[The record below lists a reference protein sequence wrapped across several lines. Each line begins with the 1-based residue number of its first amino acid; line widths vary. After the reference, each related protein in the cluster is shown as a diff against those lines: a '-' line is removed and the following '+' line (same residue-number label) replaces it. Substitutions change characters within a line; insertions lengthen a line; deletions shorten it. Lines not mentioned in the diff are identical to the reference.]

1 MARASSA
8 PLLAALVLIS
18 AVLHAS
24 AVTHHGVLFE
34 GPVSR
39 GLVLASMSSDSS
51 GAFLSVAVVSE
62 ECDKL
67 IGHAVNVTLPP
78 PPPPAAPAENATVP
92 EEHLEREAPAAL
104 WTGIVQGSSEDGNAA
119 CFFKPALSAEG
130 AAAAGSGNNLTMVFE
145 LRGFRAVLGGAGR
158 VHRVAYLSNRYAS
171 PAPAFPFRPR
181 KSGSP
186 IRIPPG
192 TFGVAVLSLDAAD
205 AADGLL
211 TVYQTAGDFSGVRL
225 AYVNATVAA
234 DGTVRNDTSSFVV
247 DPACDPAAPAPE
259 CIPAPAVSIGR
270 VRNGTCDCGMGGP
283 RDGGM
288 RPPFNAT
295 ASEPRPARMGEG
307 EAPRM
312 DEGEG
317 PRGPAPNASEPFMMP
332 PPRNWSRPEGQ
343 PLREREPQFSPDEE
357 GDICACPMTMQE
369 EAGTQQGQPRAGQEG
384 PVQTQQS
391 VSGQQMP
398 PQQGAT
404 GQQQQGTTG
413 QRMPPQQ
420 GATGQQQTGTSGQQM
435 PPQQGSTTQ
444 QQTGTSGQR
453 MPPQQGSTTQQ
464 QGATGQQM
472 PPQQGS
478 TTQQQTGTSGQRMPP
493 QQGSTTQQQTGT
505 SGQQMP
511 PQQGSTGEQMGA
523 TSQQQPQQPQQQ
535 QQRAQGTPKPLFQ
548 MIYSLPWKIPRPP
561 HMRLGGLRGPR
572 GNSTRPPMNETRP
585 PMEHGP
591 VNETRPPMDGARPP
605 MNGTEPRPPRRQP
618 REMPLIPG
626 PVRFVRIS
634 LTNARLSKDPAT
646 PASLLT
652 GLPSA
657 VALTTADGTP
667 ALPLGVFVAT
677 PQFPLPGSETGG
689 LFPAS
694 TDDYYTFPAVGP
706 FIRSA
711 PGDFSA
717 LNIQLSLASA
727 AASSGALRRT
737 CEAMASTKTT
747 SASAPA
753 GCVTNGC
760 SLLQCFISFMG
771 GDDLGTSCA
780 SVSNAACAAP
790 AAGRRLLADAA
801 SISASLTATSGQSP
815 AQLAAGLAGAVSG
828 TSGRSFAEGAAAVLA
843 GASLP
848 ADAADPATFGG
859 AVTGLSAPGA
869 NIPVVTADGSSTTA
883 LSASSPVA
891 ASTGTAA
898 AATDAA
904 AAGSGS
910 AGSTQATS
918 ATGSGNGQAG
928 ASSSS
933 SSSSQSGLSQNA
945 IVAIG
950 AAVGGT
956 ALVAAVAGTAVAV
969 QRRRRAGFSPAR
981 NVPGLETVAAPRGGP
996 VDVEAPELPPLPVAW
1011 VDAGAKA
1018 PAPAPPAEPEQ
1029 AAAAPEGPE
1038 GLVVVTEAP
1047 LQLPGARTPLPRS
1060 ALGSRAASVSGSRP
1074 GSLEIRL

>member
-18 AVLHAS
+18 AVLYAS

-39 GLVLASMSSDSS
+39 GLVLASMSSESS

-67 IGHAVNVTLPP
+67 IGRAVNVTLPP
-78 PPPPAAPAENATVP
+78 PPPPPAPAENATVP

-130 AAAAGSGNNLTMVFE
+130 AAAAGSGDNLTIVFE

-192 TFGVAVLSLDAAD
+192 TFGVAVLSLDAPD

-225 AYVNATVAA
+225 AYANATVAA

-295 ASEPRPARMGEG
+295 ASEPRLARMGEG

-312 DEGEG
+312 DEGEDR
-317 PRGPAPNASEPFMMP
+317 RGPAPNASEPFTMP
-332 PPRNWSRPEGQ
+332 PPRNGSRPEGQ
-343 PLREREPQFSPDEE
+343 PPREREPQFGPEEE
-357 GDICACPMTMQE
+357 GDICACPMTMQQ
-369 EAGTQQGQPRAGQEG
+369 EAGMQQGQPRAGQEG
-384 PVQTQQS
+384 PAQTQQT

-404 GQQQQGTTG
+404 GQQQTGTTG

-420 GATGQQQTGTSGQQM
+420 GSTTQQQTGATGQQM

-478 TTQQQTGTSGQRMPP
+478 TSQQQTGTSGQRMPP
-493 QQGSTTQQQTGT
+493 QQGSTIQQQTGT
-505 SGQQMP
+505 SGQQ
-511 PQQGSTGEQMGA
+511 
-523 TSQQQPQQPQQQ
+523 QPQQPQQQ
-535 QQRAQGTPKPLFQ
+535 RAQGAAGAPKPLFQ

-561 HMRLGGLRGPR
+561 HMRLGGPHGPR

-585 PMEHGP
+585 PAEHGP
-591 VNETRPPMDGARPP
+591 MNETRPPMDGARPP

-646 PASLLT
+646 PVSLLT

-689 LFPAS
+689 LFPAA
-694 TDDYYTFPAVGP
+694 TDDYYVFPAVGP

-790 AAGRRLLADAA
+790 AAGRRLRADAA
-801 SISASLTATSGQSP
+801 SISASLTANSGQSP

-848 ADAADPATFGG
+848 ADAADASTFGG

-945 IVAIG
+945 I
-950 AAVGGT
+950 
-956 ALVAAVAGTAVAV
+956 
-969 QRRRRAGFSPAR
+969 RRRRAGFSPAR

-1011 VDAGAKA
+1011 VDAGAKG
-1018 PAPAPPAEPEQ
+1018 PAPPAEPEQ
-1029 AAAAPEGPE
+1029 AAAEGPE

-1060 ALGSRAASVSGSRP
+1060 ALGSRAASAPASRP

>member
-8 PLLAALVLIS
+8 PLLAALVLMS

-39 GLVLASMSSDSS
+39 GLVLASMSSESS

-67 IGHAVNVTLPP
+67 IGRAVNVTLPP
-78 PPPPAAPAENATVP
+78 PPPPPAPAENATVP
-92 EEHLEREAPAAL
+92 EEHLEREAQAAL

-130 AAAAGSGNNLTMVFE
+130 AAAAGSGDNLTIVFE

-192 TFGVAVLSLDAAD
+192 TFGVAVLSLDAPD

-234 DGTVRNDTSSFVV
+234 DGSVRNDTSSFVV

-295 ASEPRPARMGEG
+295 ASEQRPARMGEG
-307 EAPRM
+307 E
-312 DEGEG
+312 G
-317 PRGPAPNASEPFMMP
+317 PRGPPLNAQEPLSMP
-332 PPRNWSRPEGQ
+332 PPRNGSRPEGQ
-343 PLREREPQFSPDEE
+343 PPREREPQFGPEEE
-357 GDICACPMTMQE
+357 GDICACPMTMRQE
-369 EAGTQQGQPRAGQEG
+369 EAGMRPGQPRPASQEN
-384 PVQTQQS
+384 
-391 VSGQQMP
+391 
-398 PQQGAT
+398 PQQR
-404 GQQQQGTTG
+404 QQ
-413 QRMPPQQ
+413 P
-420 GATGQQQTGTSGQQM
+420 QQQTGTSGQQTPPPP
-435 PPQQGSTTQ
+435 PPQGA
-444 QQTGTSGQR
+444 SGQ
-453 MPPQQGSTTQQ
+453 
-464 QGATGQQM
+464 
-472 PPQQGS
+472 
-478 TTQQQTGTSGQRMPP
+478 
-493 QQGSTTQQQTGT
+493 
-505 SGQQMP
+505 
-511 PQQGSTGEQMGA
+511 
-523 TSQQQPQQPQQQ
+523 QQPQQQ
-535 QQRAQGTPKPLFQ
+535 QHPQQQGRPGRQQGQAGMQPPQGASSAGQPTPPPQGATGQPPMTQGSQQPPQGPRSGPMQGSQQPPQGQQLPPQQRAQGSAGAAGAPKPLFQ

-561 HMRLGGLRGPR
+561 HMRLGGPRGPR
-572 GNSTRPPMNETRP
+572 GNSTRHPMNETRAH
-585 PMEHGP
+585 MEHGP
-591 VNETRPPMDGARPP
+591 MNETRPPMDGARPS

-634 LTNARLSKDPAT
+634 LTNARLSKDAAT
-646 PASLLT
+646 PVSLLT
-652 GLPSA
+652 GLSSA

-780 SVSNAACAAP
+780 SISNAACAAP
-790 AAGRRLLADAA
+790 AAGRRLRADAA
-801 SISASLTATSGQSP
+801 SISASLTAASGQSP

-848 ADAADPATFGG
+848 ADAADGATFGG

-910 AGSTQATS
+910 AGSTQANS

-945 IVAIG
+945 IIAIG

-969 QRRRRAGFSPAR
+969 QRRRHSAAVGAA
-981 NVPGLETVAAPRGGP
+981 AAPSP
-996 VDVEAPELPPLPVAW
+996 SLEAGIAAQP
-1011 VDAGAKA
+1011 A
-1018 PAPAPPAEPEQ
+1018 PAPAHVAWGWPVQGAAVPVPAASVLAPEV
-1029 AAAAPEGPE
+1029 AAAAARGSL
-1038 GLVVVTEAP
+1038 GQVVVVGAAP
-1047 LQLPGARTPLPRS
+1047 LPGVPAV
-1060 ALGSRAASVSGSRP
+1060 ASRGASS
-1074 GSLEIRL
+1074 EIHI

>member
-67 IGHAVNVTLPP
+67 IGRAVNVTLPP
-78 PPPPAAPAENATVP
+78 PPPPPAPAENATVP

-130 AAAAGSGNNLTMVFE
+130 AAGAGSGDNLTIVFE

-158 VHRVAYLSNRYAS
+158 VHRVTYLSNRYAS

-192 TFGVAVLSLDAAD
+192 TFGVAVLSLDAPD

-234 DGTVRNDTSSFVV
+234 DGSVRNDTSFFVV

-270 VRNGTCDCGMGGP
+270 VHNGTCDCGMGGP

-288 RPPFNAT
+288 RPSFNAT

-312 DEGEG
+312 GEGEG
-317 PRGPAPNASEPFMMP
+317 PRGPPPNAQEPLSMP
-332 PPRNWSRPEGQ
+332 PPRNGSRPEGQ
-343 PLREREPQFSPDEE
+343 PPREREPQFGPEEE
-357 GDICACPMTMQE
+357 GDICTCPMTMRQE
-369 EAGTQQGQPRAGQEG
+369 EAGMRPDQPRPA
-384 PVQTQQS
+384 
-391 VSGQQMP
+391 
-398 PQQGAT
+398 
-404 GQQQQGTTG
+404 
-413 QRMPPQQ
+413 
-420 GATGQQQTGTSGQQM
+420 
-435 PPQQGSTTQ
+435 
-444 QQTGTSGQR
+444 
-453 MPPQQGSTTQQ
+453 
-464 QGATGQQM
+464 
-472 PPQQGS
+472 
-478 TTQQQTGTSGQRMPP
+478 
-493 QQGSTTQQQTGT
+493 
-505 SGQQMP
+505 
-511 PQQGSTGEQMGA
+511 
-523 TSQQQPQQPQQQ
+523 SQQNLQQPQQQ
-535 QQRAQGTPKPLFQ
+535 GPAASASGQQTMPPPPPPQGASGQQQQQQGRPGRQQGQAGMQPPQGAPSAGQPPMTQGQQPPQGPRSGPAQGSQQPSQGQQQPPQQRAQGAAGAPKPLFQ

-561 HMRLGGLRGPR
+561 HMRLGGPRGPR
-572 GNSTRPPMNETRP
+572 GNATRHPMNETRP
-585 PMEHGP
+585 PAEHGP
-591 VNETRPPMDGARPP
+591 MNETRPPMDGARPP
-605 MNGTEPRPPRRQP
+605 MNGTDPRPPRRQP

-646 PASLLT
+646 PVSLLT
-652 GLPSA
+652 GLSSA

-689 LFPAS
+689 LFSAS
-694 TDDYYTFPAVGP
+694 TDDYYSFPAVGP

-780 SVSNAACAAP
+780 SVSNTACAAP
-790 AAGRRLLADAA
+790 AAGRRLRADAA

-848 ADAADPATFGG
+848 ADAADAATFGG

-918 ATGSGNGQAG
+918 ATGSGNGQA
-928 ASSSS
+928 AATTS

-945 IVAIG
+945 IITIG

-956 ALVAAVAGTAVAV
+956 ALVAAVAGTAIAV
-969 QRRRRAGFSPAR
+969 QRRRHSAAVGAA
-981 NVPGLETVAAPRGGP
+981 AAPSP
-996 VDVEAPELPPLPVAW
+996 SLEAGIAAQP
-1011 VDAGAKA
+1011 A
-1018 PAPAPPAEPEQ
+1018 PAPAPQVAWGWPVLGASVPVPVASVLAPE
-1029 AAAAPEGPE
+1029 AAAAAAAAAARGSL
-1038 GLVVVTEAP
+1038 GQVLVVGAAP
-1047 LQLPGARTPLPRS
+1047 LPGVPAV
-1060 ALGSRAASVSGSRP
+1060 ASRGASS
-1074 GSLEIRL
+1074 EIHI